1 MRSLGGGMKSID
13 FDLLSVLTGTMVL
26 ALALTRFLVIP
37 LRPLLQVTVLGSPLT
52 INLSAINL
60 MIVVVLGLAVTGTTV
75 FLRSHPYWDQA
86 DIKQTTMFWIVPGLL
101 SMALVA
107 WLNRMQS
114 GMGWT
119 AVLLGCAVLL
129 PLALLVEYGEV
140 DSAVTNFNWRPW
152 VQMAL
157 VNLTAVILFTVI
169 YDARLRSLVSGTA
182 VLLIAALLAVRL
194 FWPLT
199 PDLRQTFLYAVMVG
213 LLLGQ
218 MTWVFNYWRLSGL
231 QGGLLLLL
239 LFYGLT
245 GLLQHYL
252 AGQFEDEGNGRRILL
267 EYGGVILIGLLL
279 VGTAVP

>member
-1 MRSLGGGMKSID
+1 MLKMTD
-13 FDLLSVLTGTMVL
+13 FDLLSVVTGTMVL

-37 LRPLLQVTVLGSPLT
+37 LRPLLQMTVFGSPLSL
-52 INLSAINL
+52 NVSAINL
-60 MIVVVLGLAVTGTTV
+60 MILLVLGLAVTGTAV

-86 DIKQTTMFWIVPGLL
+86 DIKNTTMFWIVPGLL

-114 GMGWT
+114 GFGWT
-119 AVLLGCAVLL
+119 AGLLGCAVLL

-140 DSAVTNFNWRPW
+140 DSAVQGVNWRPW
-152 VQMAL
+152 VQVAL
-157 VNLTAVILFTVI
+157 IQLTAVILFTVI

-182 VLLIAALLAVRL
+182 VLLVATLLAARL

-199 PDLRQTFLYAVMVG
+199 PDLRQTFMYASIVG

-231 QGGLLLLL
+231 QGGFLLLL

-245 GLLQHYL
+245 GLLQQYL
-252 AGQFEDEGNGRRILL
+252 VGQFEDVRNGRRILL
-267 EYGGVILIGLLL
+267 EYGGVIMIGLLL

>member
-1 MRSLGGGMKSID
+1 MLKMTD
-13 FDLLSVLTGTMVL
+13 FDLLSVVTGTMVL

-37 LRPLLQVTVLGSPLT
+37 LRPLLQMTVFGSPLSL
-52 INLSAINL
+52 NVSAINL
-60 MIVVVLGLAVTGTTV
+60 MILLVLGLAVTGTAV

-86 DIKQTTMFWIVPGLL
+86 DIKHTTMFWIVPGLL

-114 GMGWT
+114 GFGWT

-140 DSAVTNFNWRPW
+140 DSAVQGVNWRPW
-152 VQMAL
+152 VQVAL
-157 VNLTAVILFTVI
+157 IQLTAVILFTVI

-182 VLLIAALLAVRL
+182 VLLVATLLAARL

-199 PDLRQTFLYAVMVG
+199 PDLRQTFMYASIVG

-231 QGGLLLLL
+231 QGGFLLLL

-245 GLLQHYL
+245 GLLQQYL
-252 AGQFEDEGNGRRILL
+252 AGQFEDARNGRRILL
-267 EYGGVILIGLLL
+267 EYGGVIMIGLLL

>member
-1 MRSLGGGMKSID
+1 MKTTD

-26 ALALTRFLVIP
+26 ALALTRFLAIP
-37 LRPLLQVTVLGSPLT
+37 LRPLLQMTVFGSPLAL
-52 INLSAINL
+52 NVSAINL
-60 MIVVVLGLAVTGTTV
+60 MFLLVLGLAVTGTAV

-86 DIKQTTMFWIVPGLL
+86 DIKHTTMFWIVPGLL

-107 WLNRMQS
+107 WLDRMQI
-114 GMGWT
+114 GVGWM

-140 DSAVTNFNWRPW
+140 DAAVKGVTWQPW
-152 VQMAL
+152 VQVAL
-157 VNLTAVILFTVI
+157 VQLTAVILFTVI

-182 VLLIAALLAVRL
+182 VLLIATLLAARL

-199 PDLRQTFLYAVMVG
+199 PHLRQTFLYAAIVG

-231 QGGLLLLL
+231 QGGFLLLL

-245 GLLQHYL
+245 GLLQQYL
-252 AGQFEDEGNGRRILL
+252 AGQFVDDGNGRRILL